1 MHFLDSNNFLTK
13 ILDLFNKNRIY
24 IANTNT
30 QADFQFIASNNYC
43 RFTGF
48 KINNAFAGNN
58 GSSAIDINKDV
69 INVLMPF
76 NKIIWESILLPRS
89 KNIKIYGLDK
99 FINSLLSFTELST
112 YIKNVTEYNI
122 IYNYIINIWADKY
135 YYPCKKEWFDFSNV
149 NDSKIKSNLLLKRL
163 INTHNPLLLKLKY
176 NYYYDDYYSH
186 FLKV

>member
-69 INVLMPF
+69 INVLMPLTKSYGNLF
-76 NKIIWESILLPRS
+76 YCPDQRILRFMAWTSLLILCYLLP
-89 KNIKIYGLDK
+89 
-99 FINSLLSFTELST
+99 
-112 YIKNVTEYNI
+112 
-122 IYNYIINIWADKY
+122 NYQHI
-135 YYPCKKEWFDFSNV
+135 
-149 NDSKIKSNLLLKRL
+149 
-163 INTHNPLLLKLKY
+163 
-176 NYYYDDYYSH
+176 
-186 FLKV
+186 